1 MSNRLQDAGAVK
13 WRPIIRGSSGVQIG
27 RCLMPGCHLFYA
39 CPFFKKLFNPALS
52 RTFKS
57 MIHKFISPVVI
68 LFGAMT
74 QTGWAESF
82 NLPLY
87 ADYSLIKNALVTQIF
102 TGPGTTADVWKDR
115 QGCSLLQLA
124 NPRLDGQNGQVHLIN
139 DVHVRFGTGMNGQ
152 CLPLLEWRGVLET
165 WQQPTINPQQ
175 TVLSLP
181 VTQARAYDQSGVP
194 LNIDQLQDLLRRY
207 AEPQLASLKIDLN
220 KSRGDIERKIAE
232 YLPKENEA
240 ELHQVIG
247 TLKFTGAAA
256 KEEGV
261 SVNLGFDAPVM
272 PSPSAPPG
280 PLSAAEQQ
288 QWQEAWQAWDEF
300 FSKAIQQAS
309 LDSNSEQLRDSLTET
324 LLEARSAFQ
333 AGMKGE
339 HPAGNDPVRV
349 FFTDTWERLAPELK
363 TLAKQLPEIQGLRY
377 LTFIA
382 ATDVIYQLES
392 LGRPFGLEISSEGL
406 RKLARILI
414 KGQQERAVS
423 PSFKTSQRQPGAQ
436 FVQGG
441 EF

>member
-1 MSNRLQDAGAVK
+1 MTR
-13 WRPIIRGSSGVQIG
+13 R
-27 RCLMPGCHLFYA
+27 
-39 CPFFKKLFNPALS
+39 
-52 RTFKS
+52 
-57 MIHKFISPVVI
+57 FIFSAVI

-74 QTGWAESF
+74 QNSWAESF
-82 NLPLY
+82 NLPLF
-87 ADYSLIKNALVTQIF
+87 ADYSLLKNALVSQLF
-102 TGPGTTADVWKDR
+102 KGPGTTADVWKDR
-115 QGCSLLQLA
+115 QGCSLLQLS
-124 NPRLDGQNGQVHLIN
+124 NPQLDGQNGQIHLIN
-139 DVHVRFGTGMNGQ
+139 NVHVRFGTGMNGQ

-194 LNIDQLQDLLRRY
+194 LNIDQLQDILRRY
-207 AEPQLASLKIDLN
+207 AEPQLASLKVDLN
-220 KSRGDIERKIAE
+220 KSRGDIERKVAE

-240 ELHQVIG
+240 ELHQVIS

-261 SVNLGFDAPVM
+261 SVNLGFEAPLNS
-272 PSPSAPPG
+272 SPSAPAG
-280 PLSAAEQQ
+280 PLSADEQQ

-309 LDSNSEQLRDSLTET
+309 FDSNSEQLRDSLTEI

-333 AGMKGE
+333 AGIKGQQT
-339 HPAGNDPVRV
+339 GGKDPVRV

-363 TLAKQLPEIQGLRY
+363 NLAKQLPEIQGLRY
-377 LTFIA
+377 MTFIA

-414 KGQQERAVS
+414 KGQQERVLSHA
-423 PSFKTSQRQPGAQ
+423 PETPPAQIGRQSGQPQ
-436 FVQGG
+436 ELWF
-441 EF
+441 